1 MYDIIIIGAGPS
13 GMSAALYALRANK
26 KVLLLEK
33 ECFGGQIINA
43 SNIENYPALPN
54 VSGYDFATNLYN
66 QIKSLGVIL
75 KYEEV
80 LEVTDKKEVITTK
93 DTYKGKNIIIATGLK
108 KRKLNL
114 ENEDK
119 LLGSGISYCATCDG
133 NFYKNKNV
141 AVVGGGNT
149 ALEDALY
156 LSNIASKVYLIH
168 RRDNFRGEKK
178 LISEVKEKN
187 NIELILNSN
196 ITKIIG
202 EDNLNSIE
210 NKQLFT
216 IEYILSYPD
225 NESQFV
231 VLSAGDYK
239 KIDVSP
245 TDDFTIAYLDYN
257 VFNRYYN
264 ELFGKDFNIDKAKKG
279 NTKYDKEYVY
289 YDNRRPGSNGVYVS
303 MITSD
308 KVWYKNGEYIANV
321 KVTYSTRLADIIG
334 VSDSTGIV
342 TYIKNSDNAIIL
354 RSFILEK

>member
-54 VSGYDFATNLYN
+54 ISGYDFATNLYN
-66 QIKSLGVIL
+66 QIKSLGVVL

-80 LEVTDKKEVITTK
+80 LEVTDKKEVITRK
-93 DTYKGKNIIIATGLK
+93 NTYKGKSIIIATGLK

-114 ENEDK
+114 ENEDR

-133 NFYKNKNV
+133 NFYKNKKV

-168 RRDNFRGEKK
+168 RRDKFRGEKK
-178 LISEVKEKN
+178 LISDVKEKS

-202 EDNLNSIE
+202 EEILNSIE
-210 NKQLFT
+210 ITDNRNNISKLEIDGLF
-216 IEYILSYPD
+216 IAIGNIPD
-225 NESQFV
+225 NNRF
-231 VLSAGDYK
+231 K
-239 KIDVSP
+239 NI
-245 TDDFTIAYLDYN
+245 TDLD
-257 VFNRYYN
+257 
-264 ELFGKDFNIDKAKKG
+264 E
-279 NTKYDKEYVY
+279 
-289 YDNRRPGSNGVYVS
+289 NGY
-303 MITSD
+303 I
-308 KVWYKNGEYIANV
+308 IANPNLKTKTNNIYVVGDTRV
-321 KVTYSTRLADIIG
+321 KALRQLATATADGAIAATEIIKEME
-334 VSDSTGIV
+334 S
-342 TYIKNSDNAIIL
+342 
-354 RSFILEK
+354 

>member
-93 DTYKGKNIIIATGLK
+93 DTYKWKNIIIATGLK

-187 NIELILNSN
+187 NIELILSSN

-210 NKQLFT
+210 ITDNRNNISKLEIDGLF
-216 IEYILSYPD
+216 IAIGNIPD
-225 NESQFV
+225 NNRFKNIIDLDENGYIIANANLKTKTDNIYV
-231 VLSAGDYK
+231 AGDTRVK
-239 KIDVSP
+239 TLRQLV
-245 TDDFTIAYLDYN
+245 TA
-257 VFNRYYN
+257 
-264 ELFGKDFNIDKAKKG
+264 
-279 NTKYDKEYVY
+279 
-289 YDNRRPGSNGVYVS
+289 
-303 MITSD
+303 TSD
-308 KVWYKNGEYIANV
+308 GAIA
-321 KVTYSTRLADIIG
+321 VTEIT
-334 VSDSTGIV
+334 
-342 TYIKNSDNAIIL
+342 KEMEN
-354 RSFILEK
+354 

>member
-43 SNIENYPALPN
+43 SSIENYPALSN

-80 LEVTDKKEVITTK
+80 LEVTDKKEVITRK

-168 RRDNFRGEKK
+168 RRDKFRGEKK

-210 NKQLFT
+210 ITDNRNNISRLEIDGLF
-216 IEYILSYPD
+216 IAIGNIPD
-225 NESQFV
+225 NNRFKNIIDLDENGYIIANTNLKTKTDNIYV
-231 VLSAGDYK
+231 AGDTRVK
-239 KIDVSP
+239 TLRQLVTATADGA
-245 TDDFTIAYLDYN
+245 IAAT
-257 VFNRYYN
+257 
-264 ELFGKDFNIDKAKKG
+264 EI
-279 NTKYDKEYVY
+279 TKEME
-289 YDNRRPGSNGVYVS
+289 N
-303 MITSD
+303 
-308 KVWYKNGEYIANV
+308 
-321 KVTYSTRLADIIG
+321 
-334 VSDSTGIV
+334 
-342 TYIKNSDNAIIL
+342 
-354 RSFILEK
+354 

>member
-43 SNIENYPALPN
+43 SNIENYPALSN

-80 LEVTDKKEVITTK
+80 LEVTDKKEVITRK

-202 EDNLNSIE
+202 EDKLNSIE
-210 NKQLFT
+210 ITDNRNNISRLEIDGLF
-216 IEYILSYPD
+216 IAIGNIPD
-225 NESQFV
+225 NNRFKNIIDLDENGYIIANANLKTKTDNIYV
-231 VLSAGDYK
+231 AGDTRVK
-239 KIDVSP
+239 TLRQLV
-245 TDDFTIAYLDYN
+245 TA
-257 VFNRYYN
+257 
-264 ELFGKDFNIDKAKKG
+264 
-279 NTKYDKEYVY
+279 
-289 YDNRRPGSNGVYVS
+289 
-303 MITSD
+303 TSD
-308 KVWYKNGEYIANV
+308 GAIAA
-321 KVTYSTRLADIIG
+321 TEII
-334 VSDSTGIV
+334 
-342 TYIKNSDNAIIL
+342 KEMEN
-354 RSFILEK
+354 

>member
-33 ECFGGQIINA
+33 KCFGGQIINA

-149 ALEDALY
+149 ALEDVLY

-210 NKQLFT
+210 ITDNRNNISKLEIDGLF
-216 IEYILSYPD
+216 IAIGNIPD
-225 NESQFV
+225 NNRFKNIIDLDENGYIIANANLKTKTDNIYV
-231 VLSAGDYK
+231 AGDTRVK
-239 KIDVSP
+239 TLRQLV
-245 TDDFTIAYLDYN
+245 TA
-257 VFNRYYN
+257 
-264 ELFGKDFNIDKAKKG
+264 
-279 NTKYDKEYVY
+279 
-289 YDNRRPGSNGVYVS
+289 
-303 MITSD
+303 TSD
-308 KVWYKNGEYIANV
+308 GAIA
-321 KVTYSTRLADIIG
+321 VTEIT
-334 VSDSTGIV
+334 
-342 TYIKNSDNAIIL
+342 KEMEN
-354 RSFILEK
+354 

>member
-13 GMSAALYALRANK
+13 GMSSALYALRANK

-43 SNIENYPALPN
+43 SNIENYPALSN

-80 LEVTDKKEVITTK
+80 LEVTDKKEVITRK

-141 AVVGGGNT
+141 GVVGGGNT

-210 NKQLFT
+210 ITDNRNNISRLEIDGLF
-216 IEYILSYPD
+216 IAIGNIPD
-225 NESQFV
+225 NNRFKNIIDLDENGYIIANTNLKTKTDNIYV
-231 VLSAGDYK
+231 AGDTRVK
-239 KIDVSP
+239 TLRQLVTATADGA
-245 TDDFTIAYLDYN
+245 IAAT
-257 VFNRYYN
+257 
-264 ELFGKDFNIDKAKKG
+264 EI
-279 NTKYDKEYVY
+279 TKEME
-289 YDNRRPGSNGVYVS
+289 N
-303 MITSD
+303 
-308 KVWYKNGEYIANV
+308 
-321 KVTYSTRLADIIG
+321 
-334 VSDSTGIV
+334 
-342 TYIKNSDNAIIL
+342 
-354 RSFILEK
+354 

>member
-80 LEVTDKKEVITTK
+80 LEVTDKKEVITRK

-187 NIELILNSN
+187 NIELILSSN

-210 NKQLFT
+210 ITDNRNNISKLEIDGLF
-216 IEYILSYPD
+216 IAIGNIPD
-225 NESQFV
+225 NNRFKNIIDLDENGYIIANANLKTKTDNIYV
-231 VLSAGDYK
+231 AGDTRVK
-239 KIDVSP
+239 TLRQLV
-245 TDDFTIAYLDYN
+245 TA
-257 VFNRYYN
+257 
-264 ELFGKDFNIDKAKKG
+264 
-279 NTKYDKEYVY
+279 
-289 YDNRRPGSNGVYVS
+289 
-303 MITSD
+303 TSD
-308 KVWYKNGEYIANV
+308 GAIA
-321 KVTYSTRLADIIG
+321 VTEIT
-334 VSDSTGIV
+334 
-342 TYIKNSDNAIIL
+342 KEMEN
-354 RSFILEK
+354 

>member
-43 SNIENYPALPN
+43 SSIENYPALSN

-80 LEVTDKKEVITTK
+80 LEVTDKKEVITRK
-93 DTYKGKNIIIATGLK
+93 GTYKGKNIIIATGLK

-202 EDNLNSIE
+202 KDNLNSIE
-210 NKQLFT
+210 ITDNRNNISKLEIEGLF
-216 IEYILSYPD
+216 IAIGNIPD
-225 NESQFV
+225 NNRFKNIIDLDENGYIIANANLKTKTDNIYV
-231 VLSAGDYK
+231 AGDTRVK
-239 KIDVSP
+239 TLRQLV
-245 TDDFTIAYLDYN
+245 TA
-257 VFNRYYN
+257 
-264 ELFGKDFNIDKAKKG
+264 
-279 NTKYDKEYVY
+279 
-289 YDNRRPGSNGVYVS
+289 
-303 MITSD
+303 TSD
-308 KVWYKNGEYIANV
+308 GAIAA
-321 KVTYSTRLADIIG
+321 TEII
-334 VSDSTGIV
+334 
-342 TYIKNSDNAIIL
+342 KEMEN
-354 RSFILEK
+354 

>member
-43 SNIENYPALPN
+43 SNIENYPALSN

-80 LEVTDKKEVITTK
+80 LEVTDKKEVITRK

-202 EDNLNSIE
+202 EDKLNGIE
-210 NKQLFT
+210 ITDNRNNISRLEIDGLF
-216 IEYILSYPD
+216 IAIGNIPD
-225 NESQFV
+225 NNRFKNIIDLDENGYIIANTNLKTKTDNIYV
-231 VLSAGDYK
+231 AGDTRVK
-239 KIDVSP
+239 TLRQLVTATADGA
-245 TDDFTIAYLDYN
+245 IAAT
-257 VFNRYYN
+257 
-264 ELFGKDFNIDKAKKG
+264 EI
-279 NTKYDKEYVY
+279 TKEME
-289 YDNRRPGSNGVYVS
+289 N
-303 MITSD
+303 
-308 KVWYKNGEYIANV
+308 
-321 KVTYSTRLADIIG
+321 
-334 VSDSTGIV
+334 
-342 TYIKNSDNAIIL
+342 
-354 RSFILEK
+354 

>member
-210 NKQLFT
+210 ITDNRNNISKLEIDGLF
-216 IEYILSYPD
+216 IAIGNIPD
-225 NESQFV
+225 NNRF
-231 VLSAGDYK
+231 K
-239 KIDVSP
+239 NIIDLDENGYIIANANLKTK
-245 TDDFTIAYLDYN
+245 TD
-257 VFNRYYN
+257 
-264 ELFGKDFNIDKAKKG
+264 NI
-279 NTKYDKEYVY
+279 YVAE
-289 YDNRRPGSNGVYVS
+289 DTRVKTLRQLVTA
-303 MITSD
+303 TSD
-308 KVWYKNGEYIANV
+308 GAIA
-321 KVTYSTRLADIIG
+321 VTEIT
-334 VSDSTGIV
+334 
-342 TYIKNSDNAIIL
+342 KEMEN
-354 RSFILEK
+354 

>member
-43 SNIENYPALPN
+43 SNIENYPALSN

-80 LEVTDKKEVITTK
+80 LEVTDKKEVITRK
-93 DTYKGKNIIIATGLK
+93 GTYKGKNIIIATGLK

-168 RRDNFRGEKK
+168 RRDKFRGEKK

-210 NKQLFT
+210 ITDNRNNISKLEIEGLF
-216 IEYILSYPD
+216 IAIGNIPD
-225 NESQFV
+225 NNRFKNIIDLDENGYIITNANLKTKTDNIYV
-231 VLSAGDYK
+231 AGDTRVK
-239 KIDVSP
+239 TLRQLVTATADGA
-245 TDDFTIAYLDYN
+245 IAAT
-257 VFNRYYN
+257 
-264 ELFGKDFNIDKAKKG
+264 EII
-279 NTKYDKEYVY
+279 KEME
-289 YDNRRPGSNGVYVS
+289 N
-303 MITSD
+303 
-308 KVWYKNGEYIANV
+308 
-321 KVTYSTRLADIIG
+321 
-334 VSDSTGIV
+334 
-342 TYIKNSDNAIIL
+342 
-354 RSFILEK
+354 

>member
-133 NFYKNKNV
+133 NFYKGKNV

-210 NKQLFT
+210 ITDNRNNISKLEIDGLF
-216 IEYILSYPD
+216 IAIGNIPD
-225 NESQFV
+225 NNRFKNIIDLDENGYIIANANLKTKTDNIYV
-231 VLSAGDYK
+231 AGDTRVK
-239 KIDVSP
+239 TLRQLV
-245 TDDFTIAYLDYN
+245 TA
-257 VFNRYYN
+257 
-264 ELFGKDFNIDKAKKG
+264 
-279 NTKYDKEYVY
+279 
-289 YDNRRPGSNGVYVS
+289 
-303 MITSD
+303 TSD
-308 KVWYKNGEYIANV
+308 GAIA
-321 KVTYSTRLADIIG
+321 VTEIT
-334 VSDSTGIV
+334 
-342 TYIKNSDNAIIL
+342 KEMEN
-354 RSFILEK
+354 